1 MARKAQQPKITVIS
15 YVRRQNG
22 EKVRVDELNA
32 EERCKVA
39 NQLKTIWFNEL
50 YKGIA
55 VFHAAE
61 PEAAP

>member
-22 EKVRVDELNA
+22 EKVLFEDLTP
-32 EERCKVA
+32 EERRKA
-39 NQLKTIWFNEL
+39 ATQINLIWFNAL
-50 YKGIA
+50 YKGVA

>member
-22 EKVRVDELNA
+22 EKVRVDELNE

-39 NQLKTIWFNEL
+39 TQINLIWLNAL
-50 YKGIA
+50 HKGVA
-55 VFHAAE
+55 VFREAE

>member
-1 MARKAQQPKITVIS
+1 MARKAQQSKITVIS

-22 EKVRVDELNA
+22 EKVRVDELSK

-39 NQLKTIWFNEL
+39 NQLRTIWFNEL
-50 YKGIA
+50 YKGVA